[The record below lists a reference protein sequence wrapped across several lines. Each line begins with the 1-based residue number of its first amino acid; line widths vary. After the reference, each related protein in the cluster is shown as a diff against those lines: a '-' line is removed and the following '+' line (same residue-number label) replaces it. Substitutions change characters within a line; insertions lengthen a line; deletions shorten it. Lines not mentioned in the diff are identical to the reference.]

1 MKKQTAILLLM
12 LMLTALVSA
21 GVCDMNY
28 DLTSP
33 HVTYTKTAGGS
44 MPVLLD
50 PAEME
55 AADDAMGEETA
66 QENNNDVWPK
76 TFTITVTGDTTLG
89 STDDLRKRDD
99 CFENVYA
106 AKGAGW
112 FFSGTRELLD
122 SDDMTLINFEGT
134 ITESEDKKEKKFN
147 FKAPRE
153 YVDILTLGSV
163 EAANIANNH
172 IVDYG
177 EQGEADTIAALEDW
191 AITVS
196 GNGRLGVFEKN
207 GVKVG
212 MTGYCFPYAN
222 GKKDISKDVKALREE
237 GCQIVIASFHWGSEY
252 REDFTRDQRNI
263 GRAAIKAGADI
274 VVGHHPHIVQG
285 IEKYDDT
292 YILYSLGNFV
302 FGGNVDP
309 DDRDAY
315 AARLTFT
322 VYEDHCDAPEVTIVP
337 LRLTELTDGTDYRPV
352 IAEGE
357 EAERIVN
364 RILKRSYNMDNF
376 ENGVW

>member
-1 MKKQTAILLLM
+1 MKKRTAILLL
-12 LMLTALVSA
+12 LMMTALAAA

-28 DLTSP
+28 DLASP
-33 HVTYTKTAGGS
+33 HLTYTKTAGS
-44 MPVLLD
+44 AMPILLD
-50 PAEME
+50 PADM
-55 AADDAMGEETA
+55 AAA
-66 QENNNDVWPK
+66 QEEPQEDIQVSETQTWPK

-106 AKGAGW
+106 EKGAGW
-112 FFSGTRELLD
+112 FFSGTRDLFD
-122 SDDMTLINFEGT
+122 SDDMTLVNFEGT
-134 ITESEDKKEKKFN
+134 ITETNAKKDKKFN
-147 FKAPRE
+147 FKAPAE
-153 YVDILTLGSV
+153 YVDILTLGGV

-177 EQGEADTIAALEDW
+177 DQGEADTIAALGN
-191 AITVS
+191 AGIVVS
-196 GNGRLGVFEKN
+196 GNGTLGIFEKD

-212 MTGYCFPYAN
+212 MTGYCFPYKN
-222 GKKDISKDVKALREE
+222 ESKDISKDVKALREA

-252 REDFTRDQRNI
+252 REDFTREQRAI
-263 GRAAIKAGADI
+263 GRQAIKAGADI

-285 IEKYDDT
+285 IEQYDDT
-292 YILYSLGNFV
+292 YILYSLGNFI

-322 VYEDHCDAPEVTIVP
+322 VYEDRCDAPEVTIVP
-337 LRLTELTDGTDYRPV
+337 LRLTELSDGTDYRPV

-357 EAERIVN
+357 EAQRIVN
-364 RILKRSYNMDNF
+364 RILKRSHNMDDF

>member
-1 MKKQTAILLLM
+1 MKKRTAILLL
-12 LMLTALVSA
+12 LMMTALAAA

-28 DLTSP
+28 DLASP
-33 HVTYTKTAGGS
+33 HLTYTKTAGS
-44 MPVLLD
+44 AMPILLD
-50 PAEME
+50 PADM
-55 AADDAMGEETA
+55 AAA
-66 QENNNDVWPK
+66 QEEPEDVQAGETQTWPK

-106 AKGAGW
+106 EKGAGW
-112 FFSGTRELLD
+112 FFSGTRDLFD
-122 SDDMTLINFEGT
+122 SDDMTLVNFEGT
-134 ITESEDKKEKKFN
+134 ITETNAKKDKKFN
-147 FKAPRE
+147 FKAPAE

-163 EAANIANNH
+163 EATNIANNH

-177 EQGEADTIAALEDW
+177 DAGEADTIAALENAD
-191 AITVS
+191 IVVS
-196 GNGRLGVFEKN
+196 GNGKLGIFEKD

-212 MTGYCFPYAN
+212 MTGYCFPYKN
-222 GKKDISKDVKALREE
+222 ESKDISKDVKALREA

-252 REDFTRDQRNI
+252 REDFTREQRSI
-263 GRAAIKAGADI
+263 GRQAIKAGADI

-285 IEKYDDT
+285 IEQYDDT
-292 YILYSLGNFV
+292 YILYSLGNFI

-322 VYEDHCDAPEVTIVP
+322 VYEDRCDAPEVTIVP
-337 LRLTELTDGTDYRPV
+337 LRLTELADGTDYRPV
-352 IAEGE
+352 IAEGD

-364 RILKRSYNMDNF
+364 RILKRSHNMDDF

>member
-1 MKKQTAILLLM
+1 MKKRTGILLL
-12 LMLTALVSA
+12 LMITALEAV

-33 HVTYTKTAGGS
+33 YLTYTKTEGS
-44 MPVLLD
+44 ALPVFLD
-50 PAEME
+50 TADRTE
-55 AADDAMGEETA
+55 AQDEPENDIQASET
-66 QENNNDVWPK
+66 QTWPK

-89 STDDLRKRDD
+89 STDSLRKRED
-99 CFENVYA
+99 CFENVYDE
-106 AKGAGW
+106 KGAGW
-112 FFSGTRELLD
+112 FFSGTRDLFD
-122 SDDMTLINFEGT
+122 SDDMTLVNFEGT
-134 ITESEDKKEKKFN
+134 ITENDGKKDKKFN
-147 FKAPRE
+147 FKAPAE

-177 EQGEADTIAALEDW
+177 DAGEADTIAALENAD
-191 AITVS
+191 IVVS
-196 GNGRLGVFEKN
+196 GNGKLGIFEKN

-212 MTGYCFPYAN
+212 MTGYCFPYKN
-222 GKKDISKDVKALREE
+222 ESKDISKDVKALREA

-252 REDFTRDQRNI
+252 REDFTREQRSI
-263 GRAAIKAGADI
+263 GRQAIKAGADI

-285 IEKYDDT
+285 IEQYDDT
-292 YILYSLGNFV
+292 YILYSLGNFI

-322 VYEDHCDAPEVTIVP
+322 VYEDRCDAPEVTIVP
-337 LRLTELTDGTDYRPV
+337 LRLTELADGTDYRPV
-352 IAEGE
+352 IAEGD

-364 RILKRSYNMDNF
+364 RILKRSHNMDDF
-376 ENGVW
+376 ENGTW

>member
-1 MKKQTAILLLM
+1 MKKTTAILLL
-12 LMLTALVSA
+12 LMMSALAAA

-28 DLTSP
+28 DLASP
-33 HVTYTKTAGGS
+33 YVTYTKTEGGS

-50 PAEME
+50 PADMA
-55 AADDAMGEETA
+55 AADDAEEENA
-66 QENNNDVWPK
+66 QEDTADVWPK

-106 AKGAGW
+106 EKGAGW
-112 FFSGTRELLD
+112 FFSGTRDLFE
-122 SDDMTLINFEGT
+122 SDDMTLVNFEGT
-134 ITESEDKKEKKFN
+134 ITEAEGKKEKKFN
-147 FKAPRE
+147 FKAPAE

-163 EAANIANNH
+163 GAANIANNH

-177 EQGEADTIAALEDW
+177 DQGEADTIAALEGADIV
-191 AITVS
+191 AS
-196 GNGRLGVFEKN
+196 GNGRLGIFEKN

-212 MTGYCFPYAN
+212 MTGYCFPYTD
-222 GKKDISKDVKALREE
+222 GRKDISKDVKALREA
-237 GCQIVIASFHWGSEY
+237 GCQIVVASFHWGSEY

-285 IEKYDDT
+285 IEAYEDT

-322 VYEDHCDAPEVTIVP
+322 VYEDRCDAPEVTIVP
-337 LRLTELTDGTDYRPV
+337 LRLTELADGTDYRPV

-357 EAERIVN
+357 EAERIVS
-364 RILKRSYNMDNF
+364 RILKRSVNMDDF